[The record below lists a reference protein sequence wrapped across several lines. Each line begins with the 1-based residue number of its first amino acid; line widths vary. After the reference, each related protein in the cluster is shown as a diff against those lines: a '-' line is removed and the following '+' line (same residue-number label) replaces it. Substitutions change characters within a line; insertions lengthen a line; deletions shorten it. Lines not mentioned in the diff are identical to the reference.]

1 MAFPVMGSN
10 RSAGASHQRQW
21 NYLYWLC
28 TAVCIALPMKQGLA
42 ADPRHLPGGF
52 QPASAL
58 PGQTELRAVK
68 RLSSAGGNS
77 KTTASPHDPATP
89 DLDALQTAADAFAS
103 LPRNR
108 RGAPDWMSALRQ
120 QAIQPRADVKGVAQP
135 YLFDLDVIMSQTKNM
150 PAVRFSHS
158 AHSEWLTCANC
169 HPKPFKPSVGTNP
182 LRMADIFRGQSCGLC
197 HGSVAFSPLRDC
209 ERCHSVSRKKLEQ
222 HARQ

>member
-1 MAFPVMGSN
+1 MGSN
-10 RSAGASHQRQW
+10 HSAGASHQRQW
-21 NYLYWLC
+21 RYLYWLC
-28 TAVCIALPMKQGLA
+28 TAVCIALPMKQCLA

-58 PGQTELRAVK
+58 PGQTELRAVN

-89 DLDALQTAADAFAS
+89 DLDVLQTTTDAFAS

-108 RGAPDWMSALRQ
+108 RGSPDWMAALRQ
-120 QAIQPRADVKGVAQP
+120 QAIQPRADVNGHAQP
-135 YLFDLDVIMSQTKNM
+135 YLFDLDVIMSQTRNM
-150 PAVRFSHS
+150 PAVRFSHR
-158 AHSEWLTCANC
+158 AHSEWLACANC
-169 HPKPFKPSVGTNP
+169 HPKPFKPRVGANP
-182 LRMADIFRGQSCGLC
+182 LRMSGIFRGEGCGLC

-209 ERCHSVSRKKLEQ
+209 TRCHSVSRSKREQ

>member
-1 MAFPVMGSN
+1 MAFPVMGSMHHPATAN
-10 RSAGASHQRQW
+10 YGLAWRLSAAIC
-21 NYLYWLC
+21 L
-28 TAVCIALPMKQGLA
+28 ALQLAHVLA
-42 ADPRHLPGGF
+42 ADPRHFPGGF

-58 PGQTELRAVK
+58 PGQTELRSVK
-68 RLSSAGGNS
+68 RLSSLVGIS
-77 KTTASPHDPATP
+77 KIATSPHDPATP